1 MGELMD
7 KSKLLVSL
15 VVVFGGGL
23 AAYFY
28 FKSQCQTSPASY
40 PTVCGWLGVTAPATT
55 TAAAPAGSTPAVAPT
70 QAGTP
75 VPAQSPVTAAAYT
88 QAIAA
93 MKATAA
99 SDSQNFG
106 AWSYYFQNAPT
117 FAGAPTGFGQT
128 GGISPN
134 LYGAIVQL
142 GGGDDT
148 KIITAEQF
156 VAYYQQAMQNAG
168 LSGFEIPTWLIH
180 RGAYA

>member
-1 MGELMD
+1 MD
-7 KSKLLVSL
+7 KKSLLPLLIVL
-15 VVVFGGGL
+15 GGGA

-28 FKSQCQTSPASY
+28 FRSQCQTSPTSY
-40 PTVCGWLGVTAPATT
+40 PTVCGWLGMTAAPATT
-55 TAAAPAGSTPAVAPT
+55 TAAAPATTPAVAPT

-93 MKATAA
+93 MKAMAA

-134 LYGAIVQL
+134 LYGAIVTL

-148 KIITAEQF
+148 KLITAEQF
-156 VAYYQQAMQNAG
+156 VGWYQQAMHNAG

-180 RGAYA
+180 RGVYA